1 MAEPA
6 ARAVVSDDGSTIW
19 LTAYTAAG
27 QAVPV
32 AIEPVRAVALAG
44 ELIRAALPKL
54 GVVEKNSIVSAP
66 KRRRGGD
73 PFAKQRGE
81 LHHGLRA
88 LAHFRKQPGKP
99 LADVAEEIIEQQQ
112 RYQPMAKETDPERLE
127 MLRVRNTGLRVPGV
141 RQVVSIISE

>member
-1 MAEPA
+1 MPEPA

-27 QAVPV
+27 EAVPV
-32 AIEPVRAVALAG
+32 AIEPVRAVALAD

-73 PFAKQRGE
+73 YQAEKRQQRNKNII
-81 LHHGLRA
+81 A
-88 LAHFRKQPGKP
+88 LATLMGEGNPR
-99 LADVAEEIIEQQQ
+99 
-112 RYQPMAKETDPERLE
+112 TW
-127 MLRVRNTGLRVPGV
+127 LRRWLGSLPDTARCRRSRAP
-141 RQVVSIISE
+141 SAA